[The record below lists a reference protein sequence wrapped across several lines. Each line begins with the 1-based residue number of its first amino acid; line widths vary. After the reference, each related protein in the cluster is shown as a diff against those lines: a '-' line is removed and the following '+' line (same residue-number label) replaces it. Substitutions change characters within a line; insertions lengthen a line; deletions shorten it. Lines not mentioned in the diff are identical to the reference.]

1 MDSDPTF
8 LLRIADLTIALTS
21 EDPALAVPPEGAMR
35 QFLVREADPDEAEP
49 DLRLQARWGKLEAV
63 SSGEHLFDSGGL
75 WRLVAANGSLR
86 FSFTSPA
93 LGPLP
98 YKMASVDRG
107 FTAGEVWLHQP
118 YFDRSVRG
126 PRATRASRAHP
137 LGQTVN
143 PLEYPLDE
151 LLLIHLLAA
160 GRGVQVHACGVVAPN
175 GQGYLFVGQSG
186 AGKTTMARL
195 WQKAQAGTVLSD
207 DRIILRKSNGT
218 VWMYG
223 TPWHGEAAMACADRA
238 PLAGIYL
245 LRHGHGMSNALVPQ
259 RRSQAITRLLAS
271 SFAPLYSRDALA
283 FTLGFLDQVV
293 RAVPCH
299 ELSFTPD
306 ERVVALVRG
315 S

>member
-1 MDSDPTF
+1 MP

-21 EDPALAVPPEGAMR
+21 EDPTLAVPPEGAMR
-35 QFLVREADPDEAEP
+35 RFLVEDGEP
-49 DLRLQARWGKLEAV
+49 DLRLEARWGKLEVV

-118 YFDRSVRG
+118 YFPSAL
-126 PRATRASRAHP
+126 P
-137 LGQTVN
+137 VN

-160 GRGVQVHACGVVAPN
+160 GRGVEVHACGVVAPN

-195 WQKAQAGTVLSD
+195 WQKAKAGGIMILSD

-223 TPWHGEAAMACADRA
+223 TPWHGEAELASAAHA

-245 LRHGHGMSNALVPQ
+245 LRHGTSNALIPLHP
-259 RRSQAITRLLAS
+259 SQAIARLLAS
-271 SFAPLYSRDALA
+271 RFPPLYS
-283 FTLGFLDQVV
+283 
-293 RAVPCH
+293 
-299 ELSFTPD
+299 
-306 ERVVALVRG
+306 
-315 S
+315 

>member
-8 LLRIADLTIALTS
+8 LLRIADLTIALIS
-21 EDPALAVPPEGAMR
+21 EDPALAVPP
-35 QFLVREADPDEAEP
+35 
-49 DLRLQARWGKLEAV
+49 
-63 SSGEHLFDSGGL
+63 
-75 WRLVAANGSLR
+75 
-86 FSFTSPA
+86 
-93 LGPLP
+93 
-98 YKMASVDRG
+98 
-107 FTAGEVWLHQP
+107 
-118 YFDRSVRG
+118 
-126 PRATRASRAHP
+126 
-137 LGQTVN
+137 
-143 PLEYPLDE
+143 DE

-160 GRGVQVHACGVVAPN
+160 GRGVELHACGVVAPN
-175 GQGYLFVGQSG
+175 GQGYLFVGQPG

>member
-98 YKMASVDRG
+98 YKMAS
-107 FTAGEVWLHQP
+107 
-118 YFDRSVRG
+118 
-126 PRATRASRAHP
+126 
-137 LGQTVN
+137 
-143 PLEYPLDE
+143 
-151 LLLIHLLAA
+151 
-160 GRGVQVHACGVVAPN
+160 
-175 GQGYLFVGQSG
+175 
-186 AGKTTMARL
+186 
-195 WQKAQAGTVLSD
+195 
-207 DRIILRKSNGT
+207 
-218 VWMYG
+218 
-223 TPWHGEAAMACADRA
+223 ADRA